1 MGALLV
7 LSSQAFAEK
16 FTLTSPSIKEGQT
29 LSLDQVFN
37 SFGCSGK
44 NISPPL
50 AGAIHLRAPKVMP
63 LPFTT
68 PMPHRLRLVALG
80 VYNLPASST
89 GLAAEAGEASGK
101 THPLVPYKGAPI
113 LAAPVLVAPAHRRR

>member
-1 MGALLV
+1 MSRFLMGALLV

-68 PMPHRLRLVALG
+68 PMP
-80 VYNLPASST
+80 PQ
-89 GLAAEAGEASGK
+89 
-101 THPLVPYKGAPI
+101 
-113 LAAPVLVAPAHRRR
+113 APVGGTGWCITCPHPAPV